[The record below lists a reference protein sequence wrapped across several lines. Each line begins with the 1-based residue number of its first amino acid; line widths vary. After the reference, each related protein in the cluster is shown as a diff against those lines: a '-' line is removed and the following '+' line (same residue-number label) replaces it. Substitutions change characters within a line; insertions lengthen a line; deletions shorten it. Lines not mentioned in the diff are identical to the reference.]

1 MKNTQPAN
9 RKKRVN
15 EREEK
20 RREEAEA
27 EVRGDERTKVDA
39 EKKGEGRR
47 GVNSR
52 GRTRMIC
59 RTRTNETAFFNAI
72 QSETQTAL
80 HRREFFLL

>member
-9 RKKRVN
+9 RKKRVK

-20 RREEAEA
+20 RREEAE
-27 EVRGDERTKVDA
+27 VKGKERTKADD
-39 EKKGEGRR
+39 ENKGEGRR

-59 RTRTNETAFFNAI
+59 RTRTNETAFSTPYKAKHKPLYTDENSF
-72 QSETQTAL
+72 S
-80 HRREFFLL
+80 FK